1 MKSWRTGIA
10 ITMLVLALGL
20 VLPVTAQEPVT
31 VTWWTET
38 FPDLEAIN
46 ANFVQ
51 AFNDSHPNIKLEVVA
66 QETLDDVLRTAI
78 QAGQAPDILQT
89 AGNSFI
95 AEFVPAGVVAPMDD
109 YAAAHGWS
117 DKLLP
122 WAYQAGILDNHLYSV
137 PLTYE
142 SMVLLYNKTLF
153 EQNGWQVPTNRAE
166 LEALTAEI
174 QAQDLHAFSYGY
186 VGWEPTNEHLVG
198 IYLNNYA
205 GPDNVYKALIG
216 EKPWTDPEFVEAIEM
231 LRSDMVDKGWFA
243 GSLEG
248 YYTYAWED
256 FFGEL
261 STGDA
266 GMIMIGTWGFRGAA
280 EYFTADTGM
289 EWDWA
294 PIPPFSDIAGE
305 YNYELAIGS
314 TLSIN
319 GQSPNAEAAM
329 EVLDY
334 LLSNP
339 AVTLQVAATAN
350 YGEWMVPVH
359 YQESDYPADMDERVK
374 RFFSDFSAVTGEGR
388 YGYTTWTF
396 WPADPDVQLWKDI
409 EQVWA
414 GEQSPADYLAAHQA
428 LWDEARAD
436 GSTLPIP
443 QR

>member
-1 MKSWRTGIA
+1 MKSWRTCIA
-10 ITMLVLALGL
+10 LTMLVLALGL

-38 FPDLEAIN
+38 FPAPEAVDI
-46 ANFVQ
+46 FVQ

-95 AEFVPAGVVAPMDD
+95 AEFVPAGVVGSMTD
-109 YAAAHGWS
+109 YAAAHGWK

-122 WAYQAGILDNHLYSV
+122 WAYEAGFLDGQLYSI

-142 SMVLLYNKTLF
+142 SMVLMYNKTLF
-153 EQNGWQVPTNRAE
+153 EENGWTAPTTRAE
-166 LEALTAEI
+166 LETLAADM
-174 QAQDLHAFSYGY
+174 QAKDIHPFSYGY

-216 EKPWTDPEFVEAIEM
+216 EKKWTDPEFVGAIEM
-231 LRSDMVDKGWFA
+231 LRSDMVDKGWFS

-248 YYTYAWED
+248 YYSYGWDD
-256 FFGEL
+256 FFGEV
-261 STGDA
+261 SAGEA
-266 GMIMIGTWGFRGAA
+266 GMLSIGTWGFRGAA
-280 EYFTADTGM
+280 DFFTPDTGM

-294 PIPPFSDIAGE
+294 PLPPFSDMAGE

-314 TLSIN
+314 TLSVN

-334 LLSNP
+334 LMSTP
-339 AVTLQVAATAN
+339 EVTLKVAATAN
-350 YGEWMVPVH
+350 YGEWMIPVH

-374 RFFSDFSAVTGEGR
+374 RFLTDFGTVTGAGR

-414 GEQSPADYLAAHQA
+414 GDESVEDYLAAHQA
-428 LWDEARAD
+428 LWDEARAN
-436 GSTLPIP
+436 GATLPIP